1 MNDELEMA
9 ERFFGFGRWDAPYWF
24 IGPEPGGSNND
35 IRARVWKD
43 QFGKGDL
50 LDCKAFHD
58 ALVGAMREKGID
70 PKSIDKVKK
79 LVRESPKPALQPTW
93 RRLILL
99 LKANRDEN
107 YDLAIYQRDF
117 WGHADAKT
125 RETCV
130 IELLGLPAKG
140 LMKRNEEEDHK
151 RERAN
156 RIRGK
161 ILENGPE
168 FVVMYGRSEENYWK
182 LIAGP
187 DLPRDKVV
195 KLGPTKFI
203 FLPHPNDFGRTDKEW
218 ITWGENLQ

>member
-24 IGPEPGGSNND
+24 IGPEPGGSIND

-43 QFGKGDL
+43 QFGKGNL

-99 LKANRDEN
+99 LKANRDE
-107 YDLAIYQRDF
+107 
-117 WGHADAKT
+117 
-125 RETCV
+125 
-130 IELLGLPAKG
+130 
-140 LMKRNEEEDHK
+140 
-151 RERAN
+151 
-156 RIRGK
+156 
-161 ILENGPE
+161 
-168 FVVMYGRSEENYWK
+168 
-182 LIAGP
+182 
-187 DLPRDKVV
+187 
-195 KLGPTKFI
+195 
-203 FLPHPNDFGRTDKEW
+203 
-218 ITWGENLQ
+218 